1 MQTKQPKGLGQPRR
15 PGELVFNLLMVL
27 GSLYLLWSAYGIS
40 GFEALSAPGA
50 VPMVTTA
57 VMLLCTGL
65 IFLET
70 LRKSKITAEKLERDI
85 LPMPVIVT
93 ILAITGYALALKPLG
108 FLPTSFLFL
117 TGLIRYLAKYS
128 LARSALLALLM
139 VAGIYL
145 LFRIVFT
152 VLMPPGIVPE
162 AEVIA
167 WVKSLFVARGN

>member
-1 MQTKQPKGLGQPRR
+1 
-15 PGELVFNLLMVL
+15 MVL

-139 VAGIYL
+139 VAGIY
-145 LFRIVFT
+145 
-152 VLMPPGIVPE
+152 
-162 AEVIA
+162 
-167 WVKSLFVARGN
+167 

>member
-1 MQTKQPKGLGQPRR
+1 MHTKQPRR
-15 PGELVFNLLMVL
+15 PGELVFNLFMVL

-57 VMLLCTGL
+57 VMLICTGL

-70 LRKSKITAEKLERDI
+70 LRKSKITAEKIEREI
-85 LPMPVIVT
+85 LPLPVIVT
-93 ILAITGYALALKPLG
+93 ILAITAYAIALRPLG

-128 LARSALLALLM
+128 LTRSALLSLLM
-139 VAGIYL
+139 VAVIYL

-152 VLMPPGIVPE
+152 VLMPAGIVPE
-162 AEVIA
+162 AEIIA

>member
-1 MQTKQPKGLGQPRR
+1 MQTKQPRR

-27 GSLYLLWSAYGIS
+27 GSLYLLWTAYGIS
-40 GFEALSAPGA
+40 GFESLSAPGA
-50 VPMVTTA
+50 IPMVTTA

-70 LRKSKITAEKLERDI
+70 LGKSKTSAETLGRNI
-85 LPMPVIVT
+85 LPVPVIVT
-93 ILAITGYALALKPLG
+93 ILAIIVYALALRPLG

-117 TGLIRYLAKYS
+117 AGLICYLTGYS
-128 LARSALLALLM
+128 VLRSVLLAVLI
-139 VAGIYL
+139 VAVIYL

-162 AEVIA
+162 AEIIA
-167 WVKSLFVARGN
+167 WVKTLFIARGN